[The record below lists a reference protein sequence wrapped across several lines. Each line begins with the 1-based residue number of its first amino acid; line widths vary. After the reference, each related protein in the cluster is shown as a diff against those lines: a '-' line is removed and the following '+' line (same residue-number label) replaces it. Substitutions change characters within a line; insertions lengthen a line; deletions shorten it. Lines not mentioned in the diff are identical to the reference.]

1 MRIFK
6 FSFLIIFLQNVWGD
20 KGVIGR
26 MEGNSKQWFAQA
38 RNGQC
43 LYSFNLP
50 LWNKKFASRTLDIDW
65 INCATDTLYFYPG
78 LPDKFKAIEFKGS
91 NKVSKTRDG
100 KFSIKCFEGF
110 LDSEIG
116 EFTWSTSRSDP
127 LLILAQRGKGRKN
140 VIGLDSQTY
149 RYDLGQIMCAK
160 IKAAKSYFES
170 VVNNSNETN

>member
-6 FSFLIIFLQNVWGD
+6 LSLFILLIQNVWGYE
-20 KGVIGR
+20 GVIGR
-26 MEGNSKQWFAQA
+26 MIGNSKQWFAQA
-38 RNGQC
+38 QNGQC
-43 LYSFNLP
+43 LYSFYLP
-50 LWNKKFASRTLDIDW
+50 FWNKKFASNRLEIDW
-65 INCATDTLYFYPG
+65 INCATDTVSFYSG
-78 LPDKFKAIEFKGS
+78 LPDEFKAIEFKGS

-100 KFSIKCFEGF
+100 KFSIKCLEGF
-110 LDSEIG
+110 LGSEIG